1 MLDGEITM
9 NCKACQENML
19 DAVAAGTT
27 TLSDELSAHQQ
38 SCPACWEYY
47 ELQVGLVRSID
58 SGLQAMV
65 NQEMPASLLAVAR
78 NRLTQ
83 QPITQPSWN
92 YLETFTVLAAVTI
105 LAISIG
111 YIRRPNVYPNSAE
124 SASLNS
130 GDKAD
135 RALARQPPPI
145 SLVDSKP
152 RTSKRAGFLA
162 CKPVSSEAT
171 AGGSDQVI
179 VLVEERR
186 AFAKFVADLPRE
198 PKIAQALTRPAPVA
212 LDAPVDIAL
221 LRIEDMELKSL
232 ESTQGE

>member
-1 MLDGEITM
+1 M
-9 NCKACQENML
+9 NCKACQENMF
-19 DAVAAGTT
+19 DAVAAGAT
-27 TLSDELSAHQQ
+27 TLSDEPSAHQQ
-38 SCPACWEYY
+38 SCPACREYY
-47 ELQVGLVRSID
+47 ELQVDLVRSID

-83 QPITQPSWN
+83 QPIVQPSWN
-92 YLETFTVLAAVTI
+92 YLGTFAVLAAVTI

-111 YIRRPNVYPNSAE
+111 YIRRPNVYPNSGG
-124 SASLNS
+124 SASVYS
-130 GDKAD
+130 GDKGNQAPG
-135 RALARQPPPI
+135 LQLPPKSVI
-145 SLVDSKP
+145 DSRP
-152 RTSKRAGFLA
+152 RTGKRTGFLSLQ
-162 CKPVSSEAT
+162 PVSSEAT
-171 AGGSDQVI
+171 AGGSHQVI
-179 VLVEERR
+179 VLVEEQR

-221 LRIEDMELKSL
+221 LRIEHMELKPL